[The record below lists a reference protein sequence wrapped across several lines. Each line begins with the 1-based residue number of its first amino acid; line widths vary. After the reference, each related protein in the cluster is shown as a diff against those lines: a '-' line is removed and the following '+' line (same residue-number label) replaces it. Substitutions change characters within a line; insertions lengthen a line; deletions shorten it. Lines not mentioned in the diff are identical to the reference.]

1 LQFTNG
7 DRPDAKNVVV
17 VITDGRSN
25 NHTATVTEAN
35 KLRNEGAEIV
45 VLGVGNAVNSELV
58 DIAGV
63 YTNAV
68 KVSGYNHLS
77 DVESK
82 ILQMIC

>member
-1 LQFTNG
+1 M
-7 DRPDAKNVVV
+7 V

-25 NHTATVTEAN
+25 NHTATVTEAAN
-35 KLRNEGAEIV
+35 LRNEGAKIV
-45 VLGVGNAVNSELV
+45 VLGVGNSVNSELT

-68 KVSGYNHLS
+68 KVAGYDHLP

-82 ILQMIC
+82 IFQMIC